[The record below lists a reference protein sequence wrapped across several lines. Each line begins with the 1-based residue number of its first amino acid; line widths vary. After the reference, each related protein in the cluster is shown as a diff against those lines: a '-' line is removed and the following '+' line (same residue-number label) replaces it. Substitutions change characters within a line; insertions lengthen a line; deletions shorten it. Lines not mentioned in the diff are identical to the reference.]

1 MAPEIPDN
9 DATTVDDEPPLVPP
23 TTSDE
28 KSHLWPAESISLF
41 AEWMAQARVSND
53 ASCCWLQCSVAAMM
67 CIMEC
72 VSFSCPLFIS
82 LQTAGPALMSML
94 LYRFPWLISLRF
106 VGDIGAQELA
116 AAALATTLCNVTGLS
131 LSVGLSSAL
140 STLAGQARGHLLRQ
154 RQNEEFLQQKPLLAQ
169 SPSTTSTVSENEVLD
184 DAEAGDLPGVRGS
197 TGTLSTNST
206 FSTSKTA
213 MPLVF
218 LFRGMFIQL
227 LIVVPVGIWWL
238 TGIEPLLL
246 SLGQGE
252 QLASMTQQYLRI
264 LTPGLWSYSI
274 NWTLT
279 SWLQTMEMSDV
290 PAYAAA
296 CGLLS
301 HVPLNYFFIYGLGW
315 GYLGCATATVAFQ
328 IIQPVG
334 MIIYL
339 LTKSGKHRLW
349 NQMGA
354 TDRHTAS
361 FWSTLRLAVTKGIGQ
376 YLGLALPGIVI
387 ISEWWASEIAI
398 FLAGR
403 LENPS
408 VSLGAMTLYQ
418 SINSFCFMFPMG
430 ISIAGATRVSTW
442 LGAGN
447 ATAAA
452 RASAISVVS
461 AGCVSAVLGT
471 ILYMTPHTFFPSLF
485 APSEIDLYTQAGK
498 LMPLLALYV
507 FADGVQTAFNGTIK
521 GCGRQV
527 LVMPVVVVAYWV
539 VGLPLA
545 YHWAFDE
552 QCTALCGDV
561 GLVSGMLTGTWV
573 HMLLL
578 ALLVILSTNWK
589 SEAEKAHARML
600 TARADDDDD

>member
-1 MAPEIPDN
+1 
-9 DATTVDDEPPLVPP
+9 
-23 TTSDE
+23 
-28 KSHLWPAESISLF
+28 
-41 AEWMAQARVSND
+41 
-53 ASCCWLQCSVAAMM
+53 
-67 CIMEC
+67 
-72 VSFSCPLFIS
+72 
-82 LQTAGPALMSML
+82 
-94 LYRFPWLISLRF
+94 
-106 VGDIGAQELA
+106 
-116 AAALATTLCNVTGLS
+116 
-131 LSVGLSSAL
+131 
-140 STLAGQARGHLLRQ
+140 
-154 RQNEEFLQQKPLLAQ
+154 
-169 SPSTTSTVSENEVLD
+169 
-184 DAEAGDLPGVRGS
+184 
-197 TGTLSTNST
+197 
-206 FSTSKTA
+206 
-213 MPLVF
+213 
-218 LFRGMFIQL
+218 
-227 LIVVPVGIWWL
+227 
-238 TGIEPLLL
+238 
-246 SLGQGE
+246 
-252 QLASMTQQYLRI
+252 
-264 LTPGLWSYSI
+264 
-274 NWTLT
+274 
-279 SWLQTMEMSDV
+279 
-290 PAYAAA
+290 
-296 CGLLS
+296 
-301 HVPLNYFFIYGLGW
+301 
-315 GYLGCATATVAFQ
+315 
-328 IIQPVG
+328 
-334 MIIYL
+334 
-339 LTKSGKHRLW
+339 
-349 NQMGA
+349 
-354 TDRHTAS
+354 
-361 FWSTLRLAVTKGIGQ
+361 
-376 YLGLALPGIVI
+376 
-387 ISEWWASEIAI
+387 
-398 FLAGR
+398 
-403 LENPS
+403 
-408 VSLGAMTLYQ
+408 
-418 SINSFCFMFPMG
+418 MG